1 MADGWMDGWTDS
13 NKRASSFV
21 INRLARNDV
30 ITLFFLFFFF
40 VIIRS
45 LIQFLFI
52 FFLSSRGRSENLFI
66 YLFIIFHASMIDRIV
81 TTIYNTKTYLYCFA
95 NCISK
100 KKKKKK
106 VSFYIFHISDTTY
119 CM

>member
-30 ITLFFLFFFF
+30 ITLFFLFFF

-45 LIQFLFI
+45 LIQFLF
-52 FFLSSRGRSENLFI
+52 FFFFRLEEEARIYLFI
-66 YLFIIFHASMIDRIV
+66 YLLFSTLR
-81 TTIYNTKTYLYCFA
+81 
-95 NCISK
+95 
-100 KKKKKK
+100 
-106 VSFYIFHISDTTY
+106 
-119 CM
+119 

>member
-30 ITLFFLFFFF
+30 ITLFFLFFF

-45 LIQFLFI
+45 LIQFLF
-52 FFLSSRGRSENLFI
+52 FFFSFVSRKKREFI
-66 YLFIIFHASMIDRIV
+66 YLFIYYFPRFDDRSNSY
-81 TTIYNTKTYLYCFA
+81 YNL
-95 NCISK
+95 
-100 KKKKKK
+100 
-106 VSFYIFHISDTTY
+106 
-119 CM
+119 